1 MISNKIE
8 SLRKEKKIIQ
18 THLANSL
25 GITLRAYQIAIK
37 NNDLKISTLEKIA
50 QALEVPITYFFEDS
64 GDKYFLSEI
73 FLACKGN
80 TNTEVRKSIEE
91 IISIYILRQ
100 YEKYFYDDIDIQKLI
115 TETFKKE
122 YEEFCEKLPL
132 DRRPTPRTCSVFFG
146 VNIYFNTF
154 NDFPIDDRH
163 EIISTIN
170 RVNSEFFVV
179 IKENKS
185 ISWLLKNDVISEA
198 NLLKIVNDISL
209 DYKKRETEFWGEFI
223 EKK

>member
-73 FLACKGN
+73 FLACKGV
-80 TNTEVRKSIEE
+80 TDPVLRESIEKTLSIH
-91 IISIYILRQ
+91 IIPQ
-100 YEKYFYDDIDIQKLI
+100 YEKYFYDDADIQKLI
-115 TETFKKE
+115 NETYKNE
-122 YEEFCEKLPL
+122 YIEFCEMLPSGT
-132 DRRPTPRTCSVFFG
+132 RTTPRTCSVFFT
-146 VNIYFNTF
+146 VDVYFNYY
-154 NDFPIDDRH
+154 DFFKPDDRPK
-163 EIISTIN
+163 IFSIIN
-170 RVNSEFFVV
+170 RINSEFFVV

-185 ISWLLKNDVISEA
+185 IRWLLKNDVITET
-198 NLLKIVNDISL
+198 NLLQMVNNISL
-209 DYKKRETEFWGEFI
+209 HYRKRDTETWGDYV
-223 EKK
+223 